1 MTLTGKGMMIWK
13 IPSCEAGNPSA
24 IARVA
29 ASSGFSHVLIK
40 IANDTRP
47 YNVDSSGRDLIPPV
61 VDALRAKGIQV
72 WGWHYVYGY
81 DPVGEANIAVSQT
94 RKYALDG
101 YVIDAEV
108 EYKQAGREAV
118 AKIFMTQ
125 LRKGIPSTPVALS
138 SFRWP
143 TYHRSFPYSAFLEK
157 CDLNMP
163 QVYWMQAH
171 NPDYDLKRS
180 VNEFKAI
187 SPFRP
192 IVPTGP
198 AYGESGWY
206 PSPSEV
212 KLFLDTARSLGLTA
226 ANFYSWDYSRVHL
239 VPVWDEIARYSWP
252 AQGSVPPP
260 SSDPVTRLFDALNAM
275 QYDPMLEIYAPNAVL
290 VTPQQTIQGNAN
302 IRGFFGQM
310 LTNQLNDGDFRVTSK
325 EVKDNVIHYT
335 WTCHSRRGIVNNGK
349 DTVGLKDGRVLY
361 HYCYY
366 SIE

>member
-1 MTLTGKGMMIWK
+1 MTLIGKGMMIWK
-13 IPSCEAGNPSA
+13 IPNCEGGNASA

-29 ASSGFSHVLIK
+29 AASGFSHVLIK

-47 YNVDSSGRDLIPPV
+47 YNLDSSGRDLVPPV
-61 VDALRAKGIQV
+61 VDALRAKGIEV

-81 DPVGEANIAVSQT
+81 DPIGEANIAITQT

-118 AKIFMTQ
+118 AKTFMSQ
-125 LRKGIPSTPVALS
+125 LRKGLPSTPVALS

-143 TYHRSFPYSAFLEK
+143 TYHVSFPYAAFLEK

-171 NPDYDLKRS
+171 NPDYDLKRC
-180 VNEFKAI
+180 VREFKALR
-187 SPFRP
+187 PFRP

-198 AYGESGWY
+198 AYGEGGWY
-206 PSPSEV
+206 PSASEV
-212 KLFLDTARSLGLTA
+212 KLFLDTARSLDLKA
-226 ANFYSWDYSRVHL
+226 ANFYSWDYSRLHL
-239 VPVWDEIARYSWP
+239 VPVWNEIAKYNWP
-252 AQGSVPPP
+252 AQGSLPLAAA
-260 SSDPVTRLFDALNAM
+260 DPVTRIFEALNAM
-275 QYDPMLEIYAPNAVL
+275 QFDTMLELYASNAVF

-302 IRGFFGQM
+302 IRAFYGQM
-310 LTNQLNDGDFRVTSK
+310 LTNQLNDGDFRIATK
-325 EVKDNVIHYT
+325 ETKDNTIHYT
-335 WTCHSRRGIVNNGK
+335 WTCTSRRGNVSNGK
-349 DTVGLKDGRVLY
+349 DTLGLKDGKIIY

-366 SIE
+366 TVE